1 MSKDKTDKTGASFDL
16 SNLGEV
22 ISKGV
27 QAGVRGMNAGFL
39 GMKQGLDQA
48 ERGIDEGMSGMREGL
63 SEAERGIRHG
73 MDEMKSGM
81 KMGTQDDEDSDDSD
95 DDSNDNDD
103 DDYREE
109 RGPSKALKWF
119 GIEREGGIHLNLDL
133 GKIVIGSISLALGIA
148 SFFLYLIPFVLVL
161 SWPIA
166 AAGFVCGLI
175 PIFSFGQG
183 GWFRGFTF
191 GIIGAALSGGTL
203 FFHIYDLATAQT
215 SLDYLLGFWGV

>member
-1 MSKDKTDKTGASFDL
+1 MSKDKRADGFDL

-39 GMKQGLDQA
+39 GMRQGD
-48 ERGIDEGMSGMREGL
+48 
-63 SEAERGIRHG
+63 SEAER
-73 MDEMKSGM
+73 D
-81 KMGTQDDEDSDDSD
+81 TQRETGETEDFQESTSEYSDSDASSD
-95 DDSNDNDD
+95 RKHS
-103 DDYREE
+103 
-109 RGPSKALKWF
+109 SKALRWF

-166 AAGFVCGLI
+166 AAGFFCGLV
-175 PIFSFGQG
+175 PIFSFGQA

-203 FFHIYDLATAQT
+203 FFHIYDLTTAQT

>member
-1 MSKDKTDKTGASFDL
+1 MSKDKQDRGFDL

-39 GMKQGLDQA
+39 GMRQGVSEA
-48 ERGIDEGMSGMREGL
+48 GRGIEEGMSGVQKGL
-63 SEAERGIRHG
+63 SEAERGSQH
-73 MDEMKSGM
+73 
-81 KMGTQDDEDSDDSD
+81 GTQEAEEDFQESTSDYSDSDASSD
-95 DDSNDNDD
+95 RKHS
-103 DDYREE
+103 
-109 RGPSKALKWF
+109 SKALRWF

-133 GKIVIGSISLALGIA
+133 GKVIIGSISLALGIA

-166 AAGFVCGLI
+166 AAGFFCGLV
-175 PIFSFGQG
+175 PIFSFGQA

-203 FFHIYDLATAQT
+203 FFHIYDLTTAQT

>member
-1 MSKDKTDKTGASFDL
+1 MDKEKTSKSGASFDL
-16 SNLGEV
+16 SNLGQL

-27 QAGVRGMNAGFL
+27 EAGVRGMNAGFL
-39 GMKQGLDQA
+39 GMKQGLDEA
-48 ERGIDEGMSGMREGL
+48 ERGLDKGMSEMRVGL
-63 SEAERGIRHG
+63 SEAERDIRHG
-73 MDEMKSGM
+73 VNESEEGLKNDTHEGSA
-81 KMGTQDDEDSDDSD
+81 DSD
-95 DDSNDNDD
+95 DDGDD
-103 DDYREE
+103 DDYREK

-119 GIEREGGIHLNLDL
+119 GIERDGGIHLNLDL

-161 SWPIA
+161 SWPFA
-166 AAGFVCGLI
+166 AAGFFSGLV

-203 FFHIYDLATAQT
+203 FLHIYDLATAET
-215 SLDYLLGFWGV
+215 SLDYLLGFWGA

>member
-1 MSKDKTDKTGASFDL
+1 MSKDKTDKTGASFNL

-73 MDEMKSGM
+73 ARGMEEGM
-81 KMGTQDDEDSDDSD
+81 KNKDIPDDDNDDEDEDDCYD
-95 DDSNDNDD
+95 DEKRS
-103 DDYREE
+103 
-109 RGPSKALKWF
+109 SKALKWF

-215 SLDYLLGFWGV
+215 SLDYLLGFWGA